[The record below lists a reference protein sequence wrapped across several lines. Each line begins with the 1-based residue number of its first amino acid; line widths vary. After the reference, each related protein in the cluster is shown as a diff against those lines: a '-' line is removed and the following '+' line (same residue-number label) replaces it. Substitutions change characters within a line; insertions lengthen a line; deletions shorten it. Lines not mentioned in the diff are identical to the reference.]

1 MSKKGRVV
9 VAEISV
15 VPLGTGSPGVSEYV
29 AGCMDVLAGSSGIKY
44 RLTPMGTILEGPL
57 DQVLKVA
64 RAMHEVPFTRGAVR
78 VVTTLKID
86 DRCDKSLTMQGKLDS
101 VKKLRP
107 DVST

>member
-1 MSKKGRVV
+1 MKERNV

-15 VPLGTGSPGVSEYV
+15 VPLGTGSATVSEYV
-29 AGCMDVLAGSSGIKY
+29 AGCMDVLIGNRGIKY

-57 DQVLKVA
+57 DKVLEVT
-64 RAMHEVPFTRGAVR
+64 RAMHEAPFKKGAVR

-86 DRCDKSLTMQGKLDS
+86 DRCDRRLSMQGKVDR

-107 DVST
+107 DVNI